1 MPPQFRPPCPVE
13 RSSRSGSELGA
24 RELRVILKNHH
35 PAALGCA
42 PVSGI
47 LVSIIIGYDAVTLRE
62 KVDLR
67 AAGDR
72 LDELGELRSLSALN
86 EKVALLRLL
95 GRLDEAME
103 IANTAVRQ
111 ARFTG
116 DRQELASSRIRRAQV
131 LQFQGKLD
139 EAASEL
145 GHCINEAEAH
155 EWNGVAASA
164 RENRGKVHFDQ
175 GKFEDA
181 MADLS
186 AAVFLREKD
195 GASADELESSL
206 IAVAVV
212 ESFLEERRQAE

>member
-1 MPPQFRPPCPVE
+1 MPLQSRHHCPAG
-13 RSSRSGSELGA
+13 RSSRSASELGA
-24 RELRVILKNHH
+24 GELRVILKDHH
-35 PAALGCA
+35 PAAPGCV
-42 PVSGI
+42 PVSGT

-103 IANTAVRQ
+103 IANAAVRQ

-139 EAASEL
+139 EAALEL
-145 GHCINEAEAH
+145 GHCINESEAH

-164 RENRGKVHFDQ
+164 RENRGKVHFEQ
-175 GKFEDA
+175 GKFEEA
-181 MADLS
+181 LNDLT

-195 GASADELESSL
+195 GAPADELESSL

-212 ESFLEERRQAE
+212 ESFLEESRQAE